1 MPDDLVVGRAEM
13 AEGGLSAA
21 AVAVLEAGEHSV
33 GQLPTSDSD
42 VPVEQ
47 PGFQG
52 GDKPLSKLICQYVM
66 CHEVVSKLFSGS
78 L

>member
-1 MPDDLVVGRAEM
+1 M

-21 AVAVLEAGEHSV
+21 AVAVLEAGEHGV

-47 PGFQG
+47 PGLQG

-66 CHEVVSKLFSGS
+66 CHVSKTTVFETLKSECS
-78 L
+78 